1 MIVGTEELDM
11 QELKAVFAEMA
22 DTIYAS
28 DDADTVYQALV
39 NSATQLIPGC
49 DRACLM
55 LERHGRFVTVAATDE
70 IAYAVDQAERDLG
83 EGPCLDAITEE
94 AFQFDPNLANG
105 SPWPRLA
112 ERLLRT
118 TPVRGMIGYRL
129 LVDEAKVGALNIF
142 SDHADA
148 LTEASADAGAV
159 MASFASVA
167 VMTAGAR
174 GEALQLRRGLESNRE
189 IGKAVGLLMAAHH
202 VSQERAFEILKATS
216 QQLNLKLAVVA
227 AEIVSGQERQFER
240 PTRSPA

>member
-1 MIVGTEELDM
+1 M

-28 DDADTVYQALV
+28 DDAGTVYQALV

-55 LERHGRFVTVAATDE
+55 LERHGRFITVAATDE

-83 EGPCLDAITEE
+83 EGPCLDAITDE
-94 AFQFDPNLANG
+94 AFQFDPNLEDG

-227 AEIVSGQERQFER
+227 AEIVSGQERQFGR
-240 PTRSPA
+240 AGQVSGGSSSAH